1 VQLDKSIAKAG
12 ANDPWPPAEQGTEVG
27 GQGPPGTIHVVAT
40 PRGAEVWMVAGMGPE
55 ARVEQLRCDRDVDVL
70 LAGPG
75 PYRKRL
81 RVAGGDFAVDASDPT
96 PAPGK
101 ASTRIARLSAK

>member
-1 VQLDKSIAKAG
+1 M
-12 ANDPWPPAEQGTEVG
+12 
-27 GQGPPGTIHVVAT
+27 VV
-40 PRGAEVWMVAGMGPE
+40 GMGPE

-75 PYRKRL
+75 AYRKRL
-81 RVAGGDFAVDASDPT
+81 RVAGGDFAVDAAEPV

>member
-1 VQLDKSIAKAG
+1 ML
-12 ANDPWPPAEQGTEVG
+12 
-27 GQGPPGTIHVVAT
+27 
-40 PRGAEVWMVAGMGPE
+40 AGMGPE

-70 LAGPG
+70 VAGPG

-81 RVAGGDFAVDASDPT
+81 RVAGGDFAVDAAEPT

-101 ASTRIARLSAK
+101 ASTRLARLSAR